1 MDAQNAVNHN
11 LIGSYI
17 VRDTTHVT
25 FYICAKS
32 SMTTCKNVFNS
43 ACFER
48 SYYYKMKIKINNSF
62 NEIYSINN
70 STLIVC
76 ISVRLK
82 TKNLRLIFLNDDSHV
97 TSLMK
102 PS

>member
-25 FYICAKS
+25 FYVCAKS
-32 SMTTCKNVFNS
+32 SMTTGKKVFNS

-48 SYYYKMKIKINNSF
+48 SYYYKMQIKINNSF

-70 STLIVC
+70 FTTNCMHFCKI
-76 ISVRLK
+76 
-82 TKNLRLIFLNDDSHV
+82 KNQKFTANFFE
-97 TSLMK
+97 
-102 PS
+102 